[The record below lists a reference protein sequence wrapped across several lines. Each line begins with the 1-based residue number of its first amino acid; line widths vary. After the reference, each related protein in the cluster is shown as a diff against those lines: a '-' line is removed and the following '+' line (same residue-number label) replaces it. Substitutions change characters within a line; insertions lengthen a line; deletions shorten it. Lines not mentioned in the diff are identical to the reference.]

1 MHRVCMQKARNIL
14 LDVLQDWDSSS
25 SIWFAEKE
33 EPYHTVLQKKEK
45 RTHGWIVE
53 ENNRLVK
60 KTTGMRRQST
70 STRSLG
76 FLRAIRLL
84 E

>member
-1 MHRVCMQKARNIL
+1 MQKARNIL

-53 ENNRLVK
+53 AKLTGWSRRLREC
-60 KTTGMRRQST
+60 GGSPLPLAHLD
-70 STRSLG
+70 S
-76 FLRAIRLL
+76 
-84 E
+84 